1 MRDCFGFRASDLTA
15 AFGRFWEI
23 AVLIRLFVATLL
35 IPFCLP
41 ASVWACY
48 AVIVGRVAS
57 ADGSVLVGHNEQN
70 GGRRILNF
78 RRIPRRRFD
87 ADAVVQLRRGGRLEQ
102 VPETWSFLWSENPGL
117 EFSDAYVNEWGV
129 AVASDSCPT
138 REDDYEALVA
148 RGEIRDGG
156 IGYMLRRVVVERAK
170 SAREG
175 VFVAGALVE
184 RFGYVHS
191 GRTYV
196 IADAREAWLLA
207 VTRGRRWVA
216 RRVPDDRV
224 VILPNVHIIG
234 EVDLSDT
241 ANFMAAPHLI
251 NYAVKRG
258 WFDPAAGQSFN
269 FRKVYG
275 VRPIDQPDP
284 RRLRGRQLVM
294 GQDSPESSNHSLS
307 FGVEPA
313 RKMTVAAVLEIL
325 RDTKGSV
332 PLCTPGTQEGT
343 VFQLRVDMPAAIG
356 CVYWRTTAAPYTSL
370 LTPWYL
376 GITSAPANY
385 SRPATVEQAVSLDH
399 HFEPP
404 VGTFDTDLTQA
415 WWKFKRLQDLAC
427 EDFGNR
433 IADIRSAQ
441 AAFEGSLIERQPA
454 IERKARDL
462 WRTDRDAARK
472 YLTEY
477 CADTAA
483 RACQEAERMT
493 AKFTW
498 GR

>member
-1 MRDCFGFRASDLTA
+1 MLSR
-15 AFGRFWEI
+15 
-23 AVLIRLFVATLL
+23 LL
-35 IPFCLP
+35 IPVLLILSCLP
-41 ASVWACY
+41 VRVWACY
-48 AVIVGRVAS
+48 AVIVGRAAS

-78 RRIPRRRFD
+78 RRIPRRCFSE
-87 ADAVVQLRRGGRLEQ
+87 DAVVQLRRGGRLEQ

-129 AVASDSCPT
+129 AVASDACRT
-138 REDDYEALVA
+138 REDDYDALVA

-156 IGYMLRRVVVERAK
+156 IGYMLRRLVVERAK
-170 SAREG
+170 TAREG
-175 VFVAGALVE
+175 VRVAGKLVE
-184 RFGYVHS
+184 RFGYAHS

-196 IADAREAWLLA
+196 IADAREAWLFA
-207 VTRGRRWVA
+207 AARGRRWVA
-216 RRVPDDRV
+216 RRVPDDWV

-241 ANFMAAPHLI
+241 ANFMAAPDLI
-251 NYAVKRG
+251 DYAERRG
-258 WFDPAAGQSFN
+258 WFNRDGGEPFN

-284 RRLRGRQLVM
+284 RRLRGRQLAM
-294 GQDSPESSNHSLS
+294 GWDAPESSNDALS
-307 FGVEPA
+307 FGVEPP
-313 RKMTVAAVLEIL
+313 RKMTVVAVLEIL
-325 RDTKGSV
+325 RDKGGLV
-332 PLCTPGTQEGT
+332 PLCTLGTQEGS
-343 VFQLRVDMPAAIG
+343 VFQLRADMPAAVG

-376 GITSAPANY
+376 GVTSAPPDY

-404 VGTFDTDLTQA
+404 VGTFDTDQTQA
-415 WWKFKRLQDLAC
+415 WWKFKRLQDLVC

-433 IADIRSAQ
+433 IADVRGGQ
-441 AAFEGSLIERQPA
+441 AAFEGALFERQPTV
-454 IERKARDL
+454 ERKALEL
-462 WRTDRDAARK
+462 WQIDRDAARK

-483 RACQEAERMT
+483 RACQEADRMT
-493 AKFTW
+493 AKFT
-498 GR
+498 RCR